1 MEEQIILSNNIS
13 PEPKDQKKKIAL
25 IMASLF
31 IISFSA
37 VLFFLIRHQ
46 TKIKPVII
54 SPLPSNFVQ
63 SDYNEGQYNISY
75 YITTSQEF
83 LNKAR
88 FLAGNPSAG
97 GQTPEDKKKIIES
110 INQALDLANQAIAAY
125 PHDDL
130 GFSQRSSIYQ
140 ALTPLLAESANFAI
154 QDLKEA
160 IKLNNQNSQ
169 YYTRLANLYLGR
181 QQPGDFENAALAF
194 YNAQLLNPTDVQT
207 IYNLADALV
216 KSGQLP
222 KANHY
227 FEKLLSLLSPDD
239 PQRQS
244 IKNQQQQI
252 IALLSQSKMEYLS
265 EPGTEATSLK
275 APLEGQESEKIIGT
289 QELPLEKAAISGKVI
304 IASLE
309 ETPPNQTQTSA
320 VSINAKSGEGI
331 IPAGQKE
338 ITIGNH
344 YVAADKQIV
353 IVPVSE
359 TQNKV
364 VFLAAKK
371 ASNSATGEI
380 GWFKIA
386 IDSPVNIDIRFNW
399 WIID

>member
-1 MEEQIILSNNIS
+1 MEN
-13 PEPKDQKKKIAL
+13 QKKKIILL
-25 IMASLF
+25 IAVF
-31 IISFSA
+31 FVISFPA
-37 VLFFLIRHQ
+37 AWFLLKKHHA
-46 TKIKPVII
+46 KVKPVII
-54 SPLPSNFVQ
+54 SPLPTNLAQ
-63 SDYNEGQYNISY
+63 DNYNEGQRNISY

-97 GQTPEDKKKIIES
+97 GQTPKDKKKIIET

-125 PHDDL
+125 PHDDR

-140 ALTPLLAESANFAI
+140 ALTPLLTESANFAI

-194 YNAQLLNPTDVQT
+194 YNAQLLNPTDVQI

-227 FEKLLSLLSPDD
+227 FEKLLSLLPPDD

-244 IKNQQQQI
+244 IKNRQQQI

-265 EPGTEATSLK
+265 EPGTEVTNLK
-275 APLEGQESEKIIGT
+275 APLESQESEKIIGT
-289 QELPLEKAAISGKVI
+289 QELPLEKAALTGKVI
-304 IASLE
+304 IASSE
-309 ETPPNQTQTSA
+309 ETPPSQTQTAA
-320 VSINAKSGEGI
+320 VSVNAKSGQGI

-338 ITIGNH
+338 ITIENH
-344 YVAADKQIV
+344 HVAADKQIV
-353 IVPVSE
+353 IVPVGE

-371 ASNSATGEI
+371 ASNSATNEI
-380 GWFKIA
+380 GWFKVA